1 MHRAIQRLDSLDAL
15 EESLDVAGLLEQ
27 PAMQQG
33 GIRKGHET
41 VWAGDAFSAMDIIV
55 VSRDRRRTWRFALT
69 PRNAMLWVPAVFLL
83 GVVTTTAG
91 MVGWAAR
98 GGSESQVAAI
108 VPAELSQMWSRQV
121 AEQRAELEQAKTLAE
136 ENTRALSQR
145 VAQLQAHVLR
155 LDAAG
160 SRMTEIAGLEPDEF
174 NFAEPPPVG
183 GPESVSTE
191 PQHVDG
197 DPVLG
202 ALEAFEERLLARE
215 RQMRVLEDILVAG
228 RMQRELKPSGW
239 PVANGY
245 MSSVYGWRADPFNGR
260 RTLHQGIDFAAPNG
274 SDVLSVAAGVVT
286 EAAPQDGYGLMV
298 EINHG
303 NGYVT
308 RYGHNSRV
316 LVKPGEKVD
325 KGQRIAAVGNSGR
338 STGPHVHFEVLL
350 NGYVVNPA
358 QYIQAAQ

>member
-1 MHRAIQRLDSLDAL
+1 
-15 EESLDVAGLLEQ
+15 
-27 PAMQQG
+27 
-33 GIRKGHET
+33 
-41 VWAGDAFSAMDIIV
+41 MDIIV
-55 VSRDRRRTWRFALT
+55 VSRDRRRTYRFALT
-69 PRNAMLWVPAVFLL
+69 PRNVFAWVPAVFLL
-83 GVVTTTAG
+83 GAVTATAG
-91 MVGWAAR
+91 LIGWAVR
-98 GGSESQVAAI
+98 GGGAESGHL
-108 VPAELSQMWSRQV
+108 PAELAQLWTRQV
-121 AEQRAELEQAKTLAE
+121 AEQRAELVQAKAAAE

-160 SRMTEIAGLEPDEF
+160 GRMTEIAGLDPEEF
-174 NFAEPPPVG
+174 NFAEPPAIG
-183 GPESVSTE
+183 GPESASSVPE
-191 PQHVDG
+191 RFEG
-197 DPVLG
+197 DPILAG
-202 ALEAFEERLLARE
+202 LEAFEQKLLERE

-245 MSSVYGWRADPFNGR
+245 VSSVYGWRSDPFNGR
-260 RTLHQGIDFAAPNG
+260 RTLHEGIDFAAPVG
-274 SDVLSVAAGVVT
+274 SDVLAVAAGIVN
-286 EAAPQDGYGLMV
+286 EAAPKDGYGLTV

-308 RYGHNSRV
+308 RYGHNQRL
-316 LVKPGEKVD
+316 LVKPGQKVD
-325 KGQRIAAVGNSGR
+325 KGDKIATVGSSGR

>member
-1 MHRAIQRLDSLDAL
+1 
-15 EESLDVAGLLEQ
+15 
-27 PAMQQG
+27 
-33 GIRKGHET
+33 
-41 VWAGDAFSAMDIIV
+41 MDIIV

-69 PRNAMLWVPAVFLL
+69 PRNVLLWFPAVFLL
-83 GVVTTTAG
+83 GGLTAAAG
-91 MVGWAAR
+91 VIGWAVHGAA
-98 GGSESQVAAI
+98 GGGMGT
-108 VPAELSQMWSRQV
+108 VPGEIAQLWTRQV
-121 AEQRAELEQAKTLAE
+121 AEQREELVQAKAVAE

-145 VAQLQAHVLR
+145 VAQLQAHVMR

-174 NFAEPPPVG
+174 NFSEPPPVG
-183 GPESVSTE
+183 GPESPTE
-191 PQHVDG
+191 SQHFDG

-202 ALEAFEERLLARE
+202 ALEAFEEKLTARE

-260 RTLHQGIDFAAPNG
+260 RALHEGIDFAAPNG

-286 EAAPQDGYGLMV
+286 VAAPEDGYGLLV

-316 LVKPGEKVD
+316 FVKPGDKID
-325 KGQRIAAVGNSGR
+325 KGQKIAAVGNSGR

>member
-1 MHRAIQRLDSLDAL
+1 
-15 EESLDVAGLLEQ
+15 
-27 PAMQQG
+27 
-33 GIRKGHET
+33 
-41 VWAGDAFSAMDIIV
+41 MDIIV

-69 PRNAMLWVPAVFLL
+69 PRNVLLWLPLAFVLGAV
-83 GVVTTTAG
+83 TATAG
-91 MVGWAAR
+91 LVGWAVR
-98 GGSESQVAAI
+98 GGGAGVALPSEVAQ
-108 VPAELSQMWSRQV
+108 LWSRQV
-121 AEQRAELEQAKTLAE
+121 SEQRQELVRAKAEAE
-136 ENTRALSQR
+136 ENARALSQR
-145 VAQLQAHVLR
+145 VALLQAHVLR

-160 SRMTEIAGLEPDEF
+160 GRMTEIAGLDPEEF
-174 NFAEPPPVG
+174 NFAQPPPIG
-183 GPESVSTE
+183 GPEAAAAPVAVGS
-191 PQHVDG
+191 

-202 ALEAFEERLLARE
+202 SLEAFEEKLDARE

-260 RTLHQGIDFAAPNG
+260 RALHQGIDFAAPHG
-274 SDVLSVAAGVVT
+274 SDVLAVAGGIVST
-286 EAAPQDGYGLMV
+286 AAPEDGYGLMV

-308 RYGHNSRV
+308 RYGHNQRV
-316 LVKPGEKVD
+316 LVKPGQKVD
-325 KGQRIAAVGNSGR
+325 KGQRIATVGNSGR

>member
-1 MHRAIQRLDSLDAL
+1 MHRAIQRFNSLDAL

-69 PRNAMLWVPAVFLL
+69 PRNVLLWVPAVFLL
-83 GVVTTTAG
+83 GAVTATAG
-91 MVGWAAR
+91 MVGWAVR
-98 GGSESQVAAI
+98 GGGGPVAAV
-108 VPAELSQMWSRQV
+108 VPAELAQLWTSQV
-121 AEQRAELEQAKTLAE
+121 AEQRTELEQAKAEAE

-160 SRMTEIAGLEPDEF
+160 ARMTEIAGLEPDEF
-174 NFAEPPPVG
+174 NFAEAPPVG
-183 GPESVSTE
+183 GPESVSVDS
-191 PQHVDG
+191 QHFDG

-202 ALEAFEERLLARE
+202 ALEAFEDRLTARE

-274 SDVLSVAAGVVT
+274 SDVLAVAAGVVT
-286 EAAPQDGYGLMV
+286 EATPQEGYGLMV

-308 RYGHNSRV
+308 RYGHNSKV
-316 LVKPGEKVD
+316 LVKTGEKVD

>member
-1 MHRAIQRLDSLDAL
+1 
-15 EESLDVAGLLEQ
+15 
-27 PAMQQG
+27 
-33 GIRKGHET
+33 
-41 VWAGDAFSAMDIIV
+41 MDIIV
-55 VSRDRRRTWRFALT
+55 FSRDRRRTWRFALT
-69 PRNAMLWVPAVFLL
+69 PRNVLLWIPAVFLL
-83 GVVTTTAG
+83 GAVTAAAG
-91 MVGWAAR
+91 LIGWAVR
-98 GGSESQVAAI
+98 GGGADGGTI
-108 VPAELSQMWSRQV
+108 PAELAQLWTRQIG
-121 AEQRAELEQAKTLAE
+121 EQREELTQAKAVAE

-145 VAQLQAHVLR
+145 VAQLQAHILR

-160 SRMTEIAGLEPDEF
+160 SRMTEIAGLDPDEF
-174 NFAEPPPVG
+174 SFSEPPAVG
-183 GPESVSTE
+183 GPESISE
-191 PQHVDG
+191 PQHFDG

-215 RQMRVLEDILVAG
+215 RQMQVLEDILVAG

-245 MSSVYGWRADPFNGR
+245 MSSVYGWRADPFSGR
-260 RTLHQGIDFAAPNG
+260 RTLHEGIDFAAPNG

-286 EAAPQDGYGLMV
+286 EAGPQDGYGLLV

-308 RYGHNSRV
+308 RYGHNSQV
-316 LVKPGEKVD
+316 LVKAGEKVD
-325 KGQRIAAVGNSGR
+325 KGQKVASVGNSGR